1 MSKTRIVLPIEGMTC
16 ASCAAT
22 VQEALA
28 GAGGVTSAGVNFATN
43 KAAIEYD
50 DAQTNVS
57 QLIRTVRE
65 AGYNC
70 GKASVTFGIVDLH
83 YAPSVTPL
91 EQSLAKVNGV
101 IRAVANQATETAT
114 VDYVPGVVSAEDLE
128 QAVTAAG
135 FDVAAPIAAEDP
147 LERERIAR
155 GREIRTLTWKF
166 VVAAVVTV
174 VAMLGSMLLMA
185 DRPMGENGTMKQVDL
200 LGRLLMPLAVALRD
214 WIAGQGWV
222 FDLNWIKW
230 GLAGLTLPVIV
241 WSGQQFYKGT
251 WSGFRHRTADMNT
264 LIGVGTGAA
273 YVYSLFATAVP
284 SLFLRAG
291 LPADVY
297 YEAVAAIIALVL
309 LGRLFEA
316 RAKGRTSEAIRRLA
330 ALRSKTARVIRDGQ
344 ETEIPVEAVVVGDLV
359 IVKPG
364 EKLPVDGIVT
374 EGASAVN
381 EAMLTGEP
389 MPVGK
394 KPGDE
399 VIGATLNT
407 TGSITFRATRVGKE
421 TALGQIVQ
429 LVEDAQATK
438 APIQKLADRV
448 AGVFVPI
455 VIAIAIAAF
464 VGWFDLGPS
473 PDARALVFAIVA
485 FVTVLIIACPCA
497 LGLATPTA
505 ILVGTGRA
513 AEYGI
518 LIRSGEALERL
529 ANARTVLLDKTGT
542 ITEGKPTV
550 THIVTAKKPD
560 GTPISPA
567 DVLKWAASVEQR
579 SEHPLAVAIM
589 KAAQDK
595 EVTLLPVEKFAA
607 MEGRG
612 VRGTVDRRII
622 EVISLRHA
630 RERSLELGSLG
641 GDADRLAAQGRSP
654 VIVVVNNTVYAVIA
668 ISDPI
673 KPTSKTAIELLKQRG
688 IPVIMVSGDSKKGA
702 QAVAS
707 EVGIDEVI
715 AEVLPS
721 QKADLV
727 RKLQRQN
734 GGGVGGAGGAHI
746 VMVGDGINDAPA
758 LAQAD
763 VGIAIGTGTDIAMEA
778 SDVTLIR
785 GDLRAVFTAIELS
798 RRTMRTIRWNLI
810 WAFGYNVLLIPV
822 AAGVLYPVTG
832 WLLSPVLASAA
843 MAWSSLSVVLNSL
856 TLRTF
861 KTRGMASNAVLP
873 QN

>member
-28 GAGGVTSAGVNFATN
+28 GASGVTAAGVNFATN

-57 QLIRTVRE
+57 LLIKTVRE
-65 AGYNC
+65 AGYNS
-70 GKASVTFGIVDLH
+70 GKASVTFAVTDLH
-83 YAPSVTPL
+83 YAPSGAPL
-91 EQSLAKVNGV
+91 ERALAGVRGV

-128 QAVTAAG
+128 RAVESAG
-135 FDVAAPIAAEDP
+135 FTVAAPIAAEDP

-155 GREIRTLTWKF
+155 SREIRTLAWKF
-166 VVAAVVTV
+166 ALAASVAV
-174 VAMLGSMLLMA
+174 VAMIGSMLLMA
-185 DRPMGENGTMKQVDL
+185 DRPAGDHGTMKQVDL
-200 LGRLLMPLAVALRD
+200 LGRLLMPVAVGLRD
-214 WIAGQGWV
+214 WVTAQGWIL
-222 FDLNWIKW
+222 DLDWVKR
-230 GLAGLTLPVIV
+230 GLALLTLPVLV

-273 YVYSLFATAVP
+273 YLHSLAATVAP
-284 SLFLRAG
+284 GLFLQAG

-309 LGRLFEA
+309 LGRLLEA

-330 ALRSKTARVIRDGQ
+330 ALRAKSAHVVREGK
-344 ETEIPVEAVVVGDLV
+344 ETDIPVEAVVVGDMV

-364 EKLPVDGIVT
+364 EKVPVDGVVT

-389 MPVGK
+389 MPVAK

-399 VIGATLNT
+399 VIGGTINT

-438 APIQKLADRV
+438 APIQRLADRV

-464 VGWFDLGPS
+464 VAWFDFGP
-473 PDARALVFAIVA
+473 PPQARALVFATVA

-505 ILVGTGRA
+505 ILVGTGKA

-518 LIRSGEALERL
+518 LIRSGEALEKL
-529 ANARTVLLDKTGT
+529 AKARTVLLDKTGT
-542 ITEGKPTV
+542 LTEGRPTV

-579 SEHPLAVAIM
+579 SEHPLAHAIL

-595 EVTLLPVEKFAA
+595 QVALLPVEKFAA

-641 GDADRLAAQGRSP
+641 GDADRLAAQARSP
-654 VIVVVNNTVYAVIA
+654 VICVVNNTVYAVIA
-668 ISDPI
+668 ISDPL
-673 KPTSKTAIELLKQRG
+673 KPTSKAAVEQLKRLG
-688 IPVIMVSGDSKKGA
+688 LPVVMVSGDSRKGA
-702 QAVAS
+702 EAVAA
-707 EVGIDEVI
+707 EVGIEEI
-715 AEVLPS
+715 LAEVLPS

-727 RKLQRQN
+727 KKLQRQ
-734 GGGVGGAGGAHI
+734 GKHV

-785 GDLRAVFTAIELS
+785 GDLRSVVTAIDLA

-822 AAGVLYPVTG
+822 AAGVLYPFTG

-856 TLRTF
+856 TLRRF
-861 KTRGMASNAVLP
+861 KPRGAS
-873 QN
+873 

>member
-1 MSKTRIVLPIEGMTC
+1 VSRARIILPIEGMTC

-28 GAGGVTSAGVNFATN
+28 GATGVTSAGVNFATN
-43 KAAIEYD
+43 KAAIDYD
-50 DAQTNVS
+50 DAQTNVG
-57 QLIRTVRE
+57 QLIKAVRE
-65 AGYNC
+65 AGYNA
-70 GKASVTFGIVDLH
+70 GKATVTFGVTELH
-83 YAPSVTPL
+83 YAPSVALL
-91 EQSLAKVNGV
+91 EQALARVPGV

-114 VDYVPGVVSAEDLE
+114 VDYVPGVVSADDLE
-128 QAVTAAG
+128 KAVTSAG
-135 FDVAAPIAAEDP
+135 FEVAAPIAAEDP
-147 LERERIAR
+147 LERERIAQS
-155 GREIRTLTWKF
+155 REIKTLTWKF
-166 VVAAVVTV
+166 VVAAIGTL
-174 VAMLGSMLLMA
+174 VAILGSMLLMA
-185 DRPMGENGTMKQVDL
+185 DRPMGESGTMKQVDL
-200 LGRLLMPLAVALRD
+200 MGRLLMPVAVTLRD
-214 WIAGQGWV
+214 WVAAQGWIL
-222 FDLNWIKW
+222 DLDWIKW
-230 GLAGLTLPVIV
+230 GLALVTVPVVV
-241 WSGQQFYKGT
+241 WSGRQFYKGT

-264 LIGVGTGAA
+264 LIGVGTAA
-273 YVYSLFATAVP
+273 AFLYSLVATAAP
-284 SLFLRAG
+284 AFFLRAG

-297 YEAVAAIIALVL
+297 YEAVTAIIALVL
-309 LGRLFEA
+309 LGRLLEA

-330 ALRSKTARVIRDGQ
+330 ALRAKAAHVVRDGH
-344 ETEIPVEAVVVGDLV
+344 ETDIPVEAVLVGDLV

-364 EKLPVDGIVT
+364 EKVPVDGVVT

-389 MPVGK
+389 MPVAK

-399 VIGATLNT
+399 VIGGTLNA

-448 AGVFVPI
+448 AGVFVPV

-464 VGWFDLGPS
+464 VAWFDFGPA
-473 PDARALVFAIVA
+473 PQARALVFAIVA

-505 ILVGTGRA
+505 ILVGTGKA

-529 ANARTVLLDKTGT
+529 ARVRTVLLDKTGT
-542 ITEGKPTV
+542 ITEGKPAV

-579 SEHPLAVAIM
+579 SEHPLAFAIL

-595 EVTLLPVEKFAA
+595 QVSLLPVEKFAA

-641 GDADRLAAQGRSP
+641 TDADRLAAQGRSP
-654 VIVVVNNTVYAVIA
+654 VICVVNNTVYAVIA

-673 KPTSKTAIELLKQRG
+673 KPTSKTAIELLKRRG
-688 IPVIMVSGDSKKGA
+688 IPVVMVSGDSRKGA
-702 QAVAS
+702 EAVAA

-727 RKLQRQN
+727 KKLQRQ
-734 GGGVGGAGGAHI
+734 GGAGDI

-758 LAQAD
+758 LAQAH

-778 SDVTLIR
+778 SDITLIR
-785 GDLRAVFTAIELS
+785 GDLRAVFTAIELA

-822 AAGVLYPVTG
+822 AAGALYPVTG

-856 TLRTF
+856 TLRRF
-861 KTRGMASNAVLP
+861 KAPGVAAHAVLS

>member
-22 VQEALA
+22 VQEALE
-28 GAGGVTSAGVNFATN
+28 GASGVTSAGVNFATN

-50 DAQTNVS
+50 AAQTNVA
-57 QLIRTVRE
+57 QLIRTVRD

-70 GKASVTFGIVDLH
+70 GKASVTFGIIDLH
-83 YAPSVTPL
+83 YAPSVAPL
-91 EQSLAKVNGV
+91 EQSLSRVNGV
-101 IRAVANQATETAT
+101 IRAVANQATEVVT
-114 VDYVPGVVSAEDLE
+114 VDYIPGVVNAEDLE
-128 QAVTAAG
+128 RAVAAAG
-135 FDVAAPIAAEDP
+135 FEVAAPIAAEDP

-166 VVAAVVTV
+166 VVAAVVAV
-174 VAMLGSMLLMA
+174 VSMVGSMLLMA
-185 DRPMGENGTMKQVDL
+185 DRPMGEGGTMKQVDL
-200 LGRLLMPLAVALRD
+200 MGKLLMPAAVWLRD
-214 WIAGQGWV
+214 WVAAQGWV
-222 FDLNWIKW
+222 LQLDWIKW
-230 GLAGLTLPVIV
+230 GLAALTLPVVV

-273 YVYSLFATAVP
+273 YLYSLVATVAP
-284 SLFLRAG
+284 TLFLRAG

-309 LGRLFEA
+309 LGRLLEA

-330 ALRSKTARVIRDGQ
+330 TLRAKVAHVLREGAEV
-344 ETEIPVEAVVVGDLV
+344 EIAVEAVVVGDMV

-364 EKLPVDGIVT
+364 EKVPVDGIVT
-374 EGASAVN
+374 EGGSAVN

-399 VIGATLNT
+399 VIGGTLNT

-448 AGVFVPI
+448 AGVFVPV
-455 VIAIAIAAF
+455 VIALALVAF
-464 VGWFDLGPS
+464 VAWFDLGPV
-473 PDARALVFAIVA
+473 PQVRALVYAMVA

-505 ILVGTGRA
+505 ILVGTGKA

-579 SEHPLAVAIM
+579 SEHPLAVAIL

-595 EVTLLPVEKFAA
+595 QVSVLPVEKFAA

-641 GDADRLAAQGRSP
+641 ADADRLATQGRSP

-673 KPTSKTAIELLKQRG
+673 KATSKAAIELLKKRG
-688 IPVIMVSGDSKKGA
+688 IPVIMVSGDSKSGA
-702 QAVAS
+702 QAVAA
-707 EVGIDEVI
+707 EVGIDEVM

-727 RKLQRQN
+727 KKLQRQ
-734 GGGVGGAGGAHI
+734 GGGI

-763 VGIAIGTGTDIAMEA
+763 VGVAIGTGTDIAMEA

-785 GDLRAVFTAIELS
+785 GDLSAVFTAIELA

-810 WAFGYNVLLIPV
+810 WAFGYNVLLIPL
-822 AAGVLYPVTG
+822 AAGALYPVTG

-856 TLRTF
+856 TLRSF
-861 KTRGMASNAVLP
+861 KPRGVVSHALLP

>member
-1 MSKTRIVLPIEGMTC
+1 VSKARIVLPIEGMTC

-22 VQEALA
+22 VQAALT
-28 GAGGVTSAGVNFATN
+28 GTTGVSSAGVNFATN
-43 KAAIEYD
+43 KAAIAYD
-50 DAQTNVS
+50 DGQTNVA
-57 QLIRTVRE
+57 QLIKTVRE

-70 GKASVTFGIVDLH
+70 GQASVTFGITDLH
-83 YAPSVTPL
+83 YAASVAPL
-91 EQSLAKVNGV
+91 EQALARIPGV

-114 VDYVPGVVSAEDLE
+114 VDYVPGVVTAADLE

-135 FDVAAPIAAEDP
+135 LEVATPIAEEDP
-147 LERERIAR
+147 VERERIAR
-155 GREIRTLTWKF
+155 RREIRMLTWKF
-166 VVAAVVTV
+166 VLAAVVAV

-185 DRPMGENGTMKQVDL
+185 DRPMGENGTLKQVDL

-214 WIAGQGWV
+214 WIGAHGWA
-222 FDLNWIKW
+222 LNLDWLKW
-230 GLAGLTLPVIV
+230 GLAVLTLPVVI
-241 WSGQQFYKGT
+241 WSGQQFYKGM
-251 WSGFRHRTADMNT
+251 WSGVRHRTADMNT

-273 YVYSLFATAVP
+273 YLYSLVATAAP
-284 SLFLRAG
+284 GFFLHAG

-309 LGRLFEA
+309 LGRLLEA
-316 RAKGRTSEAIRRLA
+316 RAKGHTVEAIRRLA
-330 ALRSKTARVIRDGQ
+330 ALRAKTAHVIRDGH
-344 ETEIPVEAVVVGDLV
+344 ETDIPVEAVAVGDLV

-364 EKLPVDGIVT
+364 EKMPVDGIVT

-389 MPVGK
+389 MPVAK

-399 VIGATLNT
+399 VIGGTLNT
-407 TGSITFRATRVGKE
+407 TGSITFRTTRVGKE

-455 VIAIAIAAF
+455 VIAIAIVSF
-464 VGWFDLGPS
+464 VGWFDLGPM
-473 PDARALVFAIVA
+473 PQIRALVYAVVA

-505 ILVGTGRA
+505 ILVGTGKA

-518 LIRSGEALERL
+518 LIRSSEALERL
-529 ANARTVLLDKTGT
+529 AKARTVLLDKTGT

-579 SEHPLAVAIM
+579 SEHPLARAILS
-589 KAAQDK
+589 AAQDK
-595 EVTLLPVEKFAA
+595 QVTLLPVEKFAA

-641 GDADRLAAQGRSP
+641 ADADRLAAQARSP

-668 ISDPI
+668 IADPI
-673 KPTSKTAIELLKQRG
+673 KPTSKTAVTLLKRLG
-688 IPVIMVSGDSKKGA
+688 LPVVMVSGDSRKGA
-702 QAVAS
+702 EAVAT

-727 RKLQRQN
+727 KKLQRQ
-734 GGGVGGAGGAHI
+734 GRQV

-758 LAQAD
+758 LAQAN

-785 GDLRAVFTAIELS
+785 GDLRAVFTAIELA
-798 RRTMRTIRWNLI
+798 RRTMGTIRWNLI
-810 WAFGYNVLLIPV
+810 WAFGYNALLIPI
-822 AAGVLYPVTG
+822 AAGALYPITG

-856 TLRTF
+856 TLRRF
-861 KTRGMASNAVLP
+861 KPRWPTLFAEGAV
-873 QN
+873 

>member
-1 MSKTRIVLPIEGMTC
+1 
-16 ASCAAT
+16 
-22 VQEALA
+22 
-28 GAGGVTSAGVNFATN
+28 
-43 KAAIEYD
+43 
-50 DAQTNVS
+50 
-57 QLIRTVRE
+57 
-65 AGYNC
+65 
-70 GKASVTFGIVDLH
+70 
-83 YAPSVTPL
+83 
-91 EQSLAKVNGV
+91 
-101 IRAVANQATETAT
+101 
-114 VDYVPGVVSAEDLE
+114 
-128 QAVTAAG
+128 
-135 FDVAAPIAAEDP
+135 
-147 LERERIAR
+147 
-155 GREIRTLTWKF
+155 
-166 VVAAVVTV
+166 
-174 VAMLGSMLLMA
+174 
-185 DRPMGENGTMKQVDL
+185 
-200 LGRLLMPLAVALRD
+200 
-214 WIAGQGWV
+214 
-222 FDLNWIKW
+222 
-230 GLAGLTLPVIV
+230 
-241 WSGQQFYKGT
+241 
-251 WSGFRHRTADMNT
+251 
-264 LIGVGTGAA
+264 
-273 YVYSLFATAVP
+273 
-284 SLFLRAG
+284 
-291 LPADVY
+291 
-297 YEAVAAIIALVL
+297 
-309 LGRLFEA
+309 
-316 RAKGRTSEAIRRLA
+316 
-330 ALRSKTARVIRDGQ
+330 
-344 ETEIPVEAVVVGDLV
+344 
-359 IVKPG
+359 
-364 EKLPVDGIVT
+364 
-374 EGASAVN
+374 
-381 EAMLTGEP
+381 MLTGEP
-389 MPVGK
+389 MPVAK

-399 VIGATLNT
+399 VIGGTLNT
-407 TGSITFRATRVGKE
+407 TGSITFRTTRVGKE

-455 VIAIAIAAF
+455 VIALAIAAF
-464 VGWFDLGPS
+464 VGWFDFGP
-473 PDARALVFAIVA
+473 PPQARALVFATVA

-505 ILVGTGRA
+505 ILVGTGKA

-542 ITEGKPTV
+542 ITEGKPAV

-579 SEHPLAVAIM
+579 SEHPLAYAIL

-595 EVTLLPVEKFAA
+595 QVTLLPVEKFAA

-630 RERSLELGSLG
+630 RERSLEMGSLG
-641 GDADRLAAQGRSP
+641 ADADRLAAQGRSP
-654 VIVVVNNTVYAVIA
+654 IIVVVNNTVYAVIA

-673 KPTSKTAIELLKQRG
+673 KPTSKTAIALLKRRG
-688 IPVIMVSGDSKKGA
+688 IPVVMVSGDSRKGA
-702 QAVAS
+702 EAVAT
-707 EVGIDEVI
+707 EVGIDDVI

-727 RKLQRQN
+727 KKLQRQ
-734 GGGVGGAGGAHI
+734 GKHI

-785 GDLRAVFTAIELS
+785 GDLRAVFTAIELA
-798 RRTMRTIRWNLI
+798 RRTMRTIRWNLV
-810 WAFGYNVLLIPV
+810 WAFGYNVLLIPI

-856 TLRTF
+856 TLRAF
-861 KTRGMASNAVLP
+861 KTPGAAGHALLP

>member
-28 GAGGVTSAGVNFATN
+28 GATGVATAGVNFATN

-50 DAQTNVS
+50 PSQTNVG

-83 YAPSVTPL
+83 YAPSVAPL

-128 QAVTAAG
+128 QAVTTAG
-135 FDVAAPIAAEDP
+135 FTVAAPIAAEDP

-155 GREIRTLTWKF
+155 SREVRTLTWKF
-166 VVAAVVTV
+166 VLAAVVTAL
-174 VAMLGSMLLMA
+174 AMLGAMLLMA

-200 LGRLLMPLAVALRD
+200 LGHLLMPLAVSLRD
-214 WIAGQGWV
+214 WVTGQGWTL
-222 FDLNWIKW
+222 DLEWIKW
-230 GLAGLTLPVIV
+230 GLAIITLPVIA
-241 WSGQQFYKGT
+241 WSGQQFFKGT

-273 YVYSLFATAVP
+273 YIYSVVATAAP
-284 SLFLRAG
+284 SLFLQAG

-309 LGRLFEA
+309 LGRLLEA

-330 ALRSKTARVIRDGQ
+330 ALRAKSAHALRDGQ
-344 ETEIPVEAVVVGDLV
+344 ETDVPVEAVVVGDV
-359 IVKPG
+359 IIVKPG
-364 EKLPVDGIVT
+364 EKVPVDGTVT
-374 EGASAVN
+374 DGGSAVN

-399 VIGATLNT
+399 VIGGTLNT

-438 APIQKLADRV
+438 APIQRLADRV

-455 VIAIAIAAF
+455 VIALALVAF
-464 VGWFDLGPS
+464 VAWFDLGPA
-473 PDARALVFAIVA
+473 PQARALVFALVA

-529 ANARTVLLDKTGT
+529 AKVRTVVLDKTGT
-542 ITEGKPTV
+542 ITDGKPTV

-579 SEHPLAVAIM
+579 SEHPLAVAIL

-595 EVTLLPVEKFAA
+595 QVSLLPVEKFAA

-641 GDADRLAAQGRSP
+641 GDADRLAAQARSP

-673 KPTSKTAIELLKQRG
+673 KATSKTAIELLKKRG
-688 IPVIMVSGDSKKGA
+688 IAVVMVSGDSKKGA
-702 QAVAS
+702 QAVAG
-707 EVGIDEVI
+707 EVGIAEVI

-727 RKLQRQN
+727 KKLQRQS
-734 GGGVGGAGGAHI
+734 GGGHV

-763 VGIAIGTGTDIAMEA
+763 VGVAIGTGTDIAMEA

-785 GDLRAVFTAIELS
+785 GDLRAVYTAIELA

-832 WLLSPVLASAA
+832 WLLSPVIASAA

-856 TLRTF
+856 TLRAF
-861 KTRGMASNAVLP
+861 KTSGAASHALLP